1 MTTEAGMA
9 GSPMRAALLPLE
21 RALLQHHG
29 GWPRQ
34 RVRVLVDDGTEHAVP
49 AALFFRSGR
58 SRLAVD
64 RAALR
69 LCRGRVLD
77 VGAGAGALALP
88 LQEAGHEVTAL
99 ELLPGAARILRDRGV
114 RDVRQ
119 GNLWTFRW
127 ERPYDTVLALMNG
140 TAPAGTLA
148 GLPGLLDALACPLAP
163 GGQLLVDSTDLR
175 GRGERGRA
183 RRPDGRYVGELQ
195 YQLEHDGERGPP
207 FPQLFVDP
215 EQLAVAA
222 AASGLA
228 AAMVWSGRGGSYLV
242 RMTRV

>member
-34 RVRVLVDDGTEHAVP
+34 RVRVFVDDGTEHTVP

-99 ELLPGAARILRDRGV
+99 KLLPGAARILRDRGV

-119 GNLWTFRW
+119 GNL
-127 ERPYDTVLALMNG
+127 
-140 TAPAGTLA
+140 
-148 GLPGLLDALACPLAP
+148 
-163 GGQLLVDSTDLR
+163 
-175 GRGERGRA
+175 
-183 RRPDGRYVGELQ
+183 
-195 YQLEHDGERGPP
+195 
-207 FPQLFVDP
+207 
-215 EQLAVAA
+215 
-222 AASGLA
+222 
-228 AAMVWSGRGGSYLV
+228 
-242 RMTRV
+242 